1 MSKKVIV
8 TDISAKA
15 SEKTVKD
22 FFLFCGK
29 IRDFELIKEE
39 SSDKQIAYVTFERDA
54 AAKTALMLTNAVIG
68 DSQITV
74 KSADDASGGCD
85 DSSDE
90 LGQED
95 KPKAA
100 IFAEILAAGYS
111 LQDAIIEKGILFDAK
126 YGVSDV
132 FKQYLAHIQ
141 ANLKNLDQKFSVTE
155 SVTTRATDINNRY
168 SVYDNAKYVI
178 DQANEKV
185 NNFLD
190 TPTGKKIV
198 EYLFCTQKQVT
209 DVQSLARKIA
219 NEKKSDRDYNPVPSH
234 SHSSDDQ
241 TSNQPISAQ

>member
-8 TDISAKA
+8 TDISDKA

-29 IRDFELIKEE
+29 IKEFELIKEE
-39 SSDKQIAYVTFERDA
+39 SSDKQIAYVTFERDT

-85 DSSDE
+85 DSSDDS

-111 LQDAIIEKGILFDAK
+111 LQDAIIEKGIEFDAK
-126 YGVSDV
+126 YGVSGV

-141 ANLKNLDQKFSVTE
+141 ANLKNLDQKYQVTE
-155 SVTTRATDINNRY
+155 AVTTRATDLNNKY

-178 DQANEKV
+178 DQAHDKV
-185 NNFLD
+185 NKYLE

-198 EYLFCTQKQVT
+198 EYLFCTQKQVS

-219 NEKKSDRDYNPVPSH
+219 NEKKSDRDYNPVSSH
-234 SHSSDDQ
+234 SHSEDQ